1 MTENKKNNKGII
13 IAIVSTIVLVAL
25 VYLLTLNPLV
35 TENIRDIFL
44 IFLAFFT
51 ILIGIAVVILVVQV
65 SKLVNMVN
73 NEIKPMVD
81 STNQTLRE
89 LQGTTKFVGNNFVE
103 PVIKLNS
110 YVAGLQKAVDLLNIF
125 RH

>member
-1 MTENKKNNKGII
+1 MTENKKNSKGIL
-13 IAIVSTIVLVAL
+13 IAIVSTIVLAVL
-25 VYLLTLNPLV
+25 VYLLSLNPLI
-35 TENIRDIFL
+35 TENIRDIFI

-51 ILIGIAVVILVVQV
+51 ILIGIAVVVLVVQV
-65 SKLVNMVN
+65 SKLINMVN

-89 LQGTTKFVGNNFVE
+89 LQNTTRFVGNNLVE
-103 PVIKLNS
+103 PVVKLNS

-125 RH
+125 RK

>member
-1 MTENKKNNKGII
+1 MTEPKKNNKGIL
-13 IAIVSTIVLVAL
+13 IAIVSTIILSFL
-25 VYLLTLNPLV
+25 VYLLTLNPMV
-35 TENIRDIFL
+35 TENIRDIFM

-89 LQGTTKFVGNNFVE
+89 LQGTTRFVGNNLVE

-110 YVAGLQKAVDLLNIF
+110 YVAGIQKAVDLLNIF
-125 RH
+125 RK